1 MDAGAVIALG
11 TDHNP
16 GTSGITSMSQVVALA
31 IGLFKMSASQ
41 AVLAATAGSAQSLD
55 LADRGKVKRSLLAD
69 VVLWDADHEG
79 GFAWAFGLAP
89 RQVWKGGSPIE

>member
-1 MDAGAVIALG
+1 
-11 TDHNP
+11 
-16 GTSGITSMSQVVALA
+16 MSQVIALA
-31 IGLFKMSASQ
+31 IGLFKMSAAQ
-41 AVLAATAGSAQSLD
+41 ALLAGTVGSAQSLD
-55 LADRGKVKRSLLAD
+55 LSDRGKVKRSLLAD